1 MASANISIT
10 LEVKV
15 VTHED
20 GESHRVEVGG
30 TPATAWLTDA
40 GVLALRDALLA
51 KWPVG
56 RWEPTQEV
64 IVDQWRNIVWQNP
77 NSIEIQGSHAEQ
89 LSAEIPPNIRLC
101 RLMTPEGAP

>member
-40 GVLALRDALLA
+40 GVLALRDALHDVAREWKLD
-51 KWPVG
+51 VEE
-56 RWEPTQEV
+56 RIEEPT
-64 IVDQWRNIVWQNP
+64 P
-77 NSIEIQGSHAEQ
+77 
-89 LSAEIPPNIRLC
+89 
-101 RLMTPEGAP
+101 